1 MFWNKPNKD
10 KRKKTS
16 DLQRCSKEGNNKNN
30 KHSQGKTGDA
40 LRAQALANARTARE
54 NLGDDTIQKLTEIMK
69 KKEQSTIEKA
79 KVQIQNADTDR
90 VVDEILSMMDE
101 N

>member
-16 DLQRCSKEGNNKNN
+16 DLQRCSKEGNNNNN

-54 NLGDDTIQKLTEIMK
+54 NLGDDTIQKLAEIMK
-69 KKEQSTIEKA
+69 KKEKA
-79 KVQIQNADTDR
+79 KQQVHKKLAKPSKKKASKR
-90 VVDEILSMMDE
+90 K
-101 N
+101 